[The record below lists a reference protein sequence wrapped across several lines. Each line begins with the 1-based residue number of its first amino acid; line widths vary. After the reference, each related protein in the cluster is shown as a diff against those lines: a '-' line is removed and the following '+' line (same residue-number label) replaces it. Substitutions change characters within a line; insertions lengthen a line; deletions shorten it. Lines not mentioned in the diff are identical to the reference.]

1 MITLLTGENSYEI
14 DHEVQRLAADFDGT
28 PEKFDGEDLEVRQ
41 LPDLLAG
48 MSLFAEKRLVIIK
61 HLSDN
66 KAVWSELPAF
76 LERLSDDI
84 HLVLVEPKPDKRTST
99 YKALQKA
106 AKVQEY
112 KAWTERDS
120 AKAEKWV
127 GEQAAARGMRLTP
140 ALVRLLVRRVG
151 VDQWELTH
159 ALDKLSLL
167 DEVTEEILQNVIE
180 ARPSENVF
188 GLFETA
194 LKGDRVRLHEM
205 VTTLSLTEDPYQ
217 LFGLLSSQA
226 FQLAVLAAAGEGE
239 HVAKDIGAH
248 PFVLSKLQPYA
259 RMQGAAGTGTILRA
273 FAEADH
279 SMKTSSIDP
288 WLALERA
295 LLQVSAK

>member
-1 MITLLTGENSYEI
+1 MITLLIGDNSYEI

-28 PEKFDGEDLEVRQ
+28 PEKFDGEDLQVQQ

-61 HLSDN
+61 QLSEN
-66 KAVWSELPAF
+66 KSVWSELPAF
-76 LERLSDDI
+76 LERMSDDV
-84 HLVLVEPKPDKRTST
+84 HLLLVEPKPDKRTSAFKT
-99 YKALQKA
+99 LQKV
-106 AKVQEY
+106 AKVHEY
-112 KAWTERDS
+112 KVWTERDNT
-120 AKAEKWV
+120 KAEKWV
-127 GEQAAARGMRLTP
+127 GEQAAERGMKFTP
-140 ALVRLLVRRVG
+140 ALSRLLVARVG

-167 DEVTEEILQNVIE
+167 DEVTDEALKDVIE
-180 ARPSENVF
+180 AHPSENVF

-194 LKGDRVRLHEM
+194 LKGDRARLHEM
-205 VTTLSLTEDPYQ
+205 VTTLSLSEDPYQ

-226 FQLAVLAAAGEGE
+226 FQLAVLAAAGENE
-239 HVAKDIGAH
+239 NVAKDIGAH

-259 RMQGAAGTGTILRA
+259 RKKGVAGTRAILQA

-295 LLQVSAK
+295 LLQVSAT